1 MAIINKHSLSE
12 DDLKGAFFKEIGYP
26 LVNYCDIKYED
37 GVIKLIQ
44 NSNLSIYTKGDFNFN
59 YFYLDMDKWEENG
72 YPKEIIFE
80 SHPLLR
86 FNIFLK
92 GNDIQNYTFIGTR
105 MTLLLSRKQKFE
117 YNDLSG
123 SKGLCLFIYPEN
135 FKDSVIRGFRN
146 DGINRYGYLFED
158 DLNYYTNPFLNNTYK
173 SKYDDIYGYYN

>member
-1 MAIINKHSLSE
+1 M
-12 DDLKGAFFKEIGYP
+12 
-26 LVNYCDIKYED
+26 
-37 GVIKLIQ
+37 
-44 NSNLSIYTKGDFNFN
+44 
-59 YFYLDMDKWEENG
+59 
-72 YPKEIIFE
+72 
-80 SHPLLR
+80 
-86 FNIFLK
+86 K

-105 MTLLLSRKQKFE
+105 ITLLLSRKQKFE